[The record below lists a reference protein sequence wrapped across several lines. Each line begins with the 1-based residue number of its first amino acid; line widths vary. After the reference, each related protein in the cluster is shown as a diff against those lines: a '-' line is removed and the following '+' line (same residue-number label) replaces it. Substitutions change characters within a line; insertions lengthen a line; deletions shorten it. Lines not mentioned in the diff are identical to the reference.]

1 VLVVHRRGGKTTAVI
16 NDIVKRA
23 LQCTKEAPRYAYI
36 APTYSQAKDVAWSM
50 LKKAVSQIEGTTV
63 SEGELWV
70 TLPNG
75 SRIRL
80 YGADNYDRLRGIY
93 LDGVAI
99 DESAD
104 MAPEAWTEV
113 IMPALADRDGWVV
126 WIGTPK
132 GKDAFYDVWRKA
144 QEERATYFSLMLPA
158 SKSGILS
165 PDVLAQQRSAPGM
178 TEAIYNQEFECSF
191 DAPIPGAIYSACV
204 NKARGE
210 GRVSRDVMHYAG
222 LPVYTA
228 FDIGA
233 PVNTKCWIFQTRLD
247 KIVFLECMTG
257 DENCATPAAWVK
269 RLKDKTGYVYG
280 GHFLPHD
287 GAVVWLKSMQEA
299 GMNGIVALPP
309 DESTALQSM
318 WGNINQAVT
327 AFPQCYFR
335 LPDCNEGI
343 EALEAYHSKQ
353 ENDGH
358 TLRNVPIHNWASH
371 ASTAF
376 GYAHQAIR
384 LGLLV
389 DRSAMPGRAFD
400 PSKSKVLLAGYN
412 GARPNYSYKT
422 PVVRKVG

>member
-16 NDIVKRA
+16 NDMVKRA
-23 LQCTKEAPRYAYI
+23 LQCTREAARYAYI

-50 LKKAVSQIEGTTV
+50 LKKAVSKIEGVTT

-75 SRIRL
+75 ARIRL

-132 GKDAFYDVWRKA
+132 GKDAFYAVWRKA
-144 QEERATYFSLMLPA
+144 QEERETYYSLMLPA

-165 PDVLAQQRSAPGM
+165 AEVLADQRNAPGM
-178 TEAIYNQEFECSF
+178 TEAVYNQEFECSF
-191 DAPIPGAIYSACV
+191 DAPIPGAIYSKYV
-204 NKARGE
+204 TKARGE
-210 GRVSRDVMHYAG
+210 GRVGRDILHYEG

-233 PVNTKCWIFQTRLD
+233 APNTKCWIFQVVRDRIT
-247 KIVFLECMTG
+247 FLECLTG
-257 DENCATPAAWVK
+257 GDDCATPGAWVQ
-269 RLKDKTGYVYG
+269 RLKAKKTYSYG

-287 GAVVWLKSMQEA
+287 GETLWKRLMVEA
-299 GMNGIVALPP
+299 EMNGVVVMERVFNEW
-309 DESTALQSM
+309 D
-318 WGNINQAVT
+318 NINDACQS
-327 AFPQCYFR
+327 FSRCCFN
-335 LPDCNEGI
+335 LPGCEDGL
-343 EALEAYHSKQ
+343 EALEAFHSKQ

-358 TLRNVPIHNWASH
+358 TIRNIPVHNWASH

-384 LGLLV
+384 LGLLA
-389 DRSAMPGRAFD
+389 DRSAMPGRAID
-400 PSKSKVLLAGYN
+400 PSKTKVLLAGYN
-412 GARPNYSYKT
+412 GARPTVGYRT
-422 PVVRKVG
+422 PIVRKIN